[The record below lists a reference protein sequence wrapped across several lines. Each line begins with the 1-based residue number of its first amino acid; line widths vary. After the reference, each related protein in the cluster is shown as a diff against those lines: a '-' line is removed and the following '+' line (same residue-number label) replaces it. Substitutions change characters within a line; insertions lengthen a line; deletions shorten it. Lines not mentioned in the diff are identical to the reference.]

1 MAFVA
6 ILYKKKKKQ
15 QHFFNLCFFYSLQ
28 TYLESNKPCSMKEIS
43 NTHLPEQNELKILEN
58 QVNTID
64 LIKDIISDPV
74 SEPTF

>member
-1 MAFVA
+1 
-6 ILYKKKKKQ
+6 
-15 QHFFNLCFFYSLQ
+15 
-28 TYLESNKPCSMKEIS
+28 MKEIS